1 MNRTIKEIIM
11 WVLIS
16 ISFLYLYYVWGDLPQ
31 KVATH
36 YDLTGNPN
44 GWTDKNYMPLLIG
57 GMNLGTYLIM
67 ILLPYFDPKKKIE
80 QMGEKYNSLRILMS
94 LLMTAISIYML
105 YITITGIVNLRLMIG
120 IIAVFFALM
129 GNYMQTLRPNYF
141 FGIRS
146 PWTLENDETWRKTH
160 RFGGRLWM
168 VGGIIG
174 LVLSIL
180 VTNNNSLLGILFAI
194 IVTVFVLLPFI
205 YSYLEFRKIH
215 KTNEN

>member
-1 MNRTIKEIIM
+1 MNRTIKEIVM

-16 ISFLYLYYVWGDLPQ
+16 ISFIYLYYVWGDLPQ

-174 LVLSIL
+174 LVLSIFI
-180 VTNNNSLLGILFAI
+180 TNNNSLLSILFAI

-215 KTNEN
+215 KTDEN

>member
-36 YDLTGNPN
+36 YDLMGNPN

-57 GMNLGTYLIM
+57 GMNLGSYLIM

-180 VTNNNSLLGILFAI
+180 ITNNNSLLGILFAI

-215 KTNEN
+215 KTDEN

>member
-11 WVLIS
+11 WILMV
-16 ISFLYLYYVWGDLPQ
+16 ISFAYLIFVWNELPQ

-36 YDLTGNPN
+36 FDLSGNPN

-57 GMNLGTYLIM
+57 GMNFGTYILM
-67 ILLPYFDPKKKIE
+67 ILLPFLDPKKKIE
-80 QMGEKYNSLRILMS
+80 LMAEKYNSLRVLMS

-105 YITITGIVNLRLMIG
+105 YISITGIVNLRLMIG
-120 IIAVFFALM
+120 IIAVFFSLM

-141 FGIRS
+141 YGIRS

-174 LVLSIL
+174 FLLTIFI
-180 VTNNNSLLGILFAI
+180 TNNNVLLGILFAI
-194 IVTVFVLLPFI
+194 IVTIFILLPYI
-205 YSYLEFRKIH
+205 YSYIEFKKIH
-215 KTNEN
+215 KDEN

>member
-11 WVLIS
+11 WILMI
-16 ISFLYLYYVWGDLPQ
+16 ISFAYLIFAWNELPQ

-36 YDLTGNPN
+36 FDLSGNPN

-57 GMNLGTYLIM
+57 GMNFGTYILM
-67 ILLPYFDPKKKIE
+67 ILLPFLDPKKKIE
-80 QMGEKYNSLRILMS
+80 LMAEKYNSLRVLMS

-105 YITITGIVNLRLMIG
+105 YISTTGIVNLRLMIG
-120 IIAVFFALM
+120 IIAVFFSLM

-141 FGIRS
+141 YGIRS

-174 LVLSIL
+174 FLLTIFI
-180 VTNNNSLLGILFAI
+180 TNNNVLLGILFAI
-194 IVTVFVLLPFI
+194 IVTIFILLPYI
-205 YSYLEFRKIH
+205 YSYIEFKKIH
-215 KTNEN
+215 KDEN

>member
-36 YDLTGNPN
+36 YDLMGNPN

-57 GMNLGTYLIM
+57 GMNLGSYLIM

-160 RFGGRLWM
+160 RFVGRLWM
-168 VGGIIG
+168 VGGIIS

-180 VTNNNSLLGILFAI
+180 ITNNNSLLGILFAI

-215 KTNEN
+215 KTDEN

>member
-36 YDLTGNPN
+36 YNLMGNPN

-57 GMNLGTYLIM
+57 GMNLGSYLIM

-160 RFGGRLWM
+160 RFVGRLWM
-168 VGGIIG
+168 VGGIIS

-180 VTNNNSLLGILFAI
+180 ITNNNSLLGILFAI

-215 KTNEN
+215 KTDEN